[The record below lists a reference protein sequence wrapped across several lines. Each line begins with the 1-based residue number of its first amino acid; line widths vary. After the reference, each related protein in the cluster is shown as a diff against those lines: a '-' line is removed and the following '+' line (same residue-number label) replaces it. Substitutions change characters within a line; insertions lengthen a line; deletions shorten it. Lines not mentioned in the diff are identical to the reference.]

1 MDHYWWTFNRTIGRL
16 AHYVFGQDCWNQRN
30 RLERALRKQNPET
43 EASDGHLLLT
53 LLLGHLSLVRYR
65 TNPYAG

>member
-1 MDHYWWTFNRTIGRL
+1 MSLGKIAGISGI
-16 AHYVFGQDCWNQRN
+16 AWNG
-30 RLERALRKQNPET
+30 KQNPET